1 METAKMNDLMN
12 DPQNELLPYNEQD
25 IYMRE
30 IENWLP
36 TEAARPNT
44 RRAYITIM
52 QDFVSYVFRHM
63 PSEYGR
69 PDNLGQVTDLHVR
82 KWIEDMQ
89 TRTIR
94 TRKGGTRK
102 MSKATIA
109 QRVAGVS
116 SFYRHLVHKRLIA
129 QNPADIDRRDL
140 KVTAFAHAKK
150 ITMIEYLA
158 ILAEFDAATPSGAMY
173 RAIFQA
179 LAWGAKRREEM
190 LGLKGS
196 DIRKGRIAAG
206 IQYYEYFTNEKGG
219 KERWNEFSPIVWDAI
234 QHYLAVSGRTIN
246 GDEYLFRATRA
257 TGFASGIDDNQ
268 PLSGQ
273 TLMTALKRA
282 ADRAGVGADRVSPHS
297 LRHLGALMHY
307 RAHGRD
313 VYKTSKYLGHSN
325 IQVTGGYLEDIDK
338 ETVNWSAM
346 AAELENAMNT

>member
-1 METAKMNDLMN
+1 MSENTMTELMN
-12 DPQNELLPYNEQD
+12 DQQGQLLPYNEQD
-25 IYMRE
+25 VFLRE
-30 IENWLP
+30 IETWLP
-36 TEAARPNT
+36 TAAARPNT

-52 QDFVSYVFRHM
+52 QDFVGYVFRQM
-63 PSEYGR
+63 PAEYGE
-69 PDNLGQVTDLHVR
+69 PANLGQVTDLHVR
-82 KWIEDMQ
+82 KWIENMQ
-89 TRTIR
+89 ERTIR

-102 MSKATIA
+102 MSKSTIA

-116 SFYRHLVHKRLIA
+116 SFYRHLVHKRMIA

-140 KVTAFAHAKK
+140 KVTPFSHSKK
-150 ITMIEYLA
+150 ITMLEYLA

-179 LAWGAKRREEM
+179 LAWGAKRREEV
-190 LGLKGS
+190 LSLKGR
-196 DIRKGRIAAG
+196 DIRKGRVAG
-206 IQYYEYFTNEKGG
+206 GLQHYEYRTDEKGN
-219 KERWNEFSPIVWDAI
+219 KERWNEFAPVVWEAI
-234 QHYLAVSGRTIN
+234 QHYLTVAGRSIN
-246 GDEYLFRATRA
+246 DDQYLFRATRT
-257 TGFASGIDDNQ
+257 TGFAAGIDDNT

-273 TLMTALKRA
+273 SLMTALKRA

-338 ETVNWSAM
+338 EAVNWSAM